1 MNVTVSSKF
10 EAMLR
15 RKVDAGQFESMS
27 EVVEEALRQMEER
40 DKLERLKAAIDV
52 GHQQY
57 LRGEVRELTP
67 ELIEEMNC
75 RADEEERLGLPI
87 PDEVQPQR

>member
-1 MNVTVSSKF
+1 MNVTLSSKY

-52 GHQQY
+52 GYQQH
-57 LRGEVRELTP
+57 LRGEFRELTP
-67 ELIEEMNC
+67 ALVEEMN
-75 RADEEERLGLPI
+75 RQADEEERLGLPI